1 MKNMKIKSYTFK
13 KNSVLNKEQNS
24 KMHDS
29 AISEVEKIMKS
40 PSLNISSK
48 FDDRGSINLLRQ

>member
-1 MKNMKIKSYTFK
+1 MKIKSYTFK